1 MATVCSKNRKG
12 TIMRRISLVMFALL
26 TAMTLFGCSAPPEV
40 GDFTFDL
47 PEGFSMAD
55 ITEKSCSI
63 VNSENIQVGGINLT
77 GLRAKDIR
85 KSGSDDF
92 GRYLNDVAWGCEFF
106 SWNGGDRSHPL
117 QYMSMTVTDPD
128 TQQKQEYYRVFF
140 VRKSGVY
147 DMWFDLA
154 QIHRD
159 TVSEFFPIAEA
170 KE

>member
-26 TAMTLFGCSAPPEV
+26 TAMTLFGGSTPPEV

-55 ITEKSCSI
+55 ITEKSCTI

>member
-1 MATVCSKNRKG
+1 
-12 TIMRRISLVMFALL
+12 MFALL

-55 ITEKSCSI
+55 ITEKSCTI

-106 SWNGGDRSHPL
+106 S
-117 QYMSMTVTDPD
+117 
-128 TQQKQEYYRVFF
+128 
-140 VRKSGVY
+140 
-147 DMWFDLA
+147 
-154 QIHRD
+154 
-159 TVSEFFPIAEA
+159 
-170 KE
+170 